1 MGRLVLAILGGALVA
16 GLVVYLVE
24 AGGQLM
30 YPPPTGMDMTDRDAM
45 SAYLSQLP
53 TRAFVIVLAAW
64 VLGALA
70 GSWVAVR
77 IAARAAVWP
86 GLVIGGLLLL
96 GVASNVMT
104 IPHPV
109 WMVVAALIAIPAAAY
124 AGARLAVRG
133 RAAPAPPEMR

>member
-1 MGRLVLAILGGALVA
+1 MGRLVLAIIGGVLVA

-24 AGGQLM
+24 AAGQLM
-30 YPPPTGMDMTDRDAM
+30 YPPPAGLDMTNRDAM
-45 SAYLSQLP
+45 AAYVGQLP
-53 TRAFVIVLAAW
+53 NGAFALVLAAW

-70 GSWVAVR
+70 GAWCAVR
-77 IAARAAVWP
+77 ITGRAAIWP

-109 WMVVAALIAIPAAAY
+109 WMVVAAVIAVPAAAY
-124 AGARLAVRG
+124 AGARLAARG
-133 RAAPAPPEMR
+133 GTTAPA